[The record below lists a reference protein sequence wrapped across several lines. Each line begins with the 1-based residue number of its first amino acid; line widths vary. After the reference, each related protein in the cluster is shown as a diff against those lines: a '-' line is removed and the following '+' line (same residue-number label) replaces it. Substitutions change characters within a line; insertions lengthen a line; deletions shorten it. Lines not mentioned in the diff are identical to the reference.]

1 MVVDTVIDLAAW
13 RRDRRSVDP
22 QEDRLQRAV
31 DRLDE
36 VLTER
41 GEDRR
46 PPWLVTELLAVQGCL
61 SMGLTEEA
69 AWRVERLVMRVE
81 RFSRPAARRAR

>member
-1 MVVDTVIDLAAW
+1 MDTVIDLEAW
-13 RRDRRSVDP
+13 RREREIADP

-41 GEDRR
+41 GEDHR

-61 SMGLTEEA
+61 SIGLTEEA

-81 RFSRPAARRAR
+81 RFSRPARRAR

>member
-1 MVVDTVIDLAAW
+1 MVDTVIDLEAW
-13 RRDRRSVDP
+13 RLDRSGVDP
-22 QEDRLQRAV
+22 QEDRLRRAV
-31 DRLDE
+31 DRLDQ

>member
-1 MVVDTVIDLAAW
+1 METVIDLAAW

-61 SMGLTEEA
+61 SIGLTEEA

-81 RFSRPAARRAR
+81 RFSRPARRAR

>member
-1 MVVDTVIDLAAW
+1 MVDTVIDLEAW
-13 RRDRRSVDP
+13 RLDRSGVDP
-22 QEDRLQRAV
+22 QEDRLRRAV
-31 DRLDE
+31 ARLDQ

>member
-1 MVVDTVIDLAAW
+1 MVDTVIDLDAW
-13 RRDRRSVDP
+13 RLDRGGIDP
-22 QEDRLQRAV
+22 QEDRLRRAV
-31 DRLDE
+31 DRLDQ

>member
-1 MVVDTVIDLAAW
+1 MDTVIDLEAW
-13 RRDRRSVDP
+13 RRDREIADP

-31 DRLDE
+31 DRLDG

-41 GEDRR
+41 GEDHR

-61 SMGLTEEA
+61 SIGLTEEA

-81 RFSRPAARRAR
+81 RFSRPARRAR

>member
-1 MVVDTVIDLAAW
+1 MMDTVIDLAAW
-13 RRDRRSVDP
+13 RRDRGSVDP
-22 QEDRLQRAV
+22 QEDRLQTAV

-41 GEDRR
+41 GEDHR

-61 SMGLTEEA
+61 SIGLNEEA

-81 RFSRPAARRAR
+81 RFSRPARRAR

>member
-1 MVVDTVIDLAAW
+1 METVIDLAAW
-13 RRDRRSVDP
+13 RRDRESVDP

-41 GEDRR
+41 GEDHR

-61 SMGLTEEA
+61 SIGLTEEA

-81 RFSRPAARRAR
+81 RFSRPARRAR

>member
-1 MVVDTVIDLAAW
+1 MVDTVIDLEAW
-13 RRDRRSVDP
+13 RLDRGGIDP
-22 QEDRLQRAV
+22 REDRLRRAV
-31 DRLDE
+31 DRLDQ

-81 RFSRPAARRAR
+81 RFSRPATRRAR